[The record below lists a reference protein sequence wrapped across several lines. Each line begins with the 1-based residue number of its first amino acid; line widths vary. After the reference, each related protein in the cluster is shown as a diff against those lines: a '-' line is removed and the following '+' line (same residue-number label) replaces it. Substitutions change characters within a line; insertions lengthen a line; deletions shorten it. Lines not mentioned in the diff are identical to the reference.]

1 MSSED
6 TLREYQ
12 TLLERKE
19 LALMNLEG
27 VVIHAI
33 GNLNLN
39 DPPEALRTLMYGL
52 DLFRRAEQDIEA
64 FRRKHIPQQS
74 QPESP
79 IAAKEAA

>member
-12 TLLERKE
+12 ALLENKE
-19 LALMNLEG
+19 LALLNLVG

-39 DPPEALRTLMYGL
+39 DPAAAQRTLMLGL
-52 DLFRRAEQDIEA
+52 EMCVEADGAIEE
-64 FRRKHIPQQS
+64 FRRKVTPPHSQS
-74 QPESP
+74 QHPT
-79 IAAKEAA
+79 AAKEAA